1 MYTLVSIADLP
12 DSGLFQPLGAVLFNE
27 DSYVETVKL
36 IELTGVPYTDYTP
49 GERWAFDWKS
59 GEAELIPPAPQEFA
73 ELVAVEYQ
81 RYSEFWNEVYLP
93 FSEIGYKVLVIIQLF
108 YLQTIRL
115 IVICWSERCA
125 GGTCCPRRSVA
136 CREWVSGNRDTHD

>member
-93 FSEIGYKVLVIIQLF
+93 FSEIGYKVLHHPTVLSPDNKTNCNLLVRTVCRRNLLSPALSG
-108 YLQTIRL
+108 LQRMGIRQ
-115 IVICWSERCA
+115 
-125 GGTCCPRRSVA
+125 
-136 CREWVSGNRDTHD
+136 SGYP